1 MLLLDSGHYD
11 KDVIMTRKKH
21 ENAFV
26 VDWNQR
32 KVAFWTTNV
41 INAYF
46 STYGNGD
53 KPQKRKENNGQRGGG
68 TNTCYFLLNEKGGHI
83 EHAKG
88 YRYNTK
94 TAYQAKVLNR
104 LMRIVLEYQRYYQIQ
119 YNLRDEMGDD
129 KKESWCYSQLP
140 YQHAKKIVESARD
153 WWIKA
158 ESDKKRFYTRDW
170 DDTEEKRNEIG
181 FGVSELDV
189 SKKQDIK
196 PCFFCKEYKI
206 VDENGHPFYVVVMLE
221 KGDEKDKD
229 GNDLWF
235 NYRVKFVGS
244 GQPLTKFVAQVPLCY
259 DAEKERYQQKSE
271 EYRTANKDYYNRWR
285 DEICERFVE
294 DRETFI
300 DKFKTQDV
308 EVARHWIPCSHV
320 RDTDWCDDYY
330 YMKYRY
336 CYENKCH
343 FYRGWDVKKEKHDG
357 PTAMK
362 FFANAFGDA
371 VTKLVSAGRFT
382 YANKGL
388 LPDISDVNF
397 IKAFNHFCW
406 YAFDRYRRRWGMGF
420 SKDNKVEFWN
430 YYINYFD
437 HTDEFKKAEENIQG
451 AIKTIEDWI
460 NNPNVFSYVYS
471 GIQYTTEID
480 KKVVVPAKE
489 DEEEPVEESE
499 DLKTRM
505 AHLKECLLNKRLHM
519 VENPAILVE
528 SPKETTKIVNV
539 WDDRWGDCD
548 KEDNW
553 WTTYSF
559 VGAEYIKSDKPGKQS
574 IVYKFKCDDETH
586 RYPGTEDLA
595 YSVQYAME
603 ILWELQSK
611 TKIKW
616 APGRLFDEVPK
627 EDDSEQDKKQG
638 QNKRNINV
646 LRVNENYNGVTILDP
661 NNIKEPI
668 TCDHYEVRKVD
679 MDNYVSWQPTAIL
692 LYTGRNKV
700 TGIIHCGNPEQII
713 PHIVSHSK
721 IRQMLADRKAYTA
734 LKQYNTERKQIQKWV
749 AQSAEDEFP
758 F

>member
-26 VDWNQR
+26 VDWNQY
-32 KVAFWTTNV
+32 KVAFWTTNL

-46 STYGNGD
+46 GTYGNGD

-83 EHAKG
+83 ENAKG
-88 YRYNTK
+88 YCYDTK

-119 YNLRDEMGDD
+119 YKLRDEMGDD

-221 KGDEKDKD
+221 KGDEKDTA

-259 DAEKERYQQKSE
+259 DAEKERYQQKIE
-271 EYRTANKDYYNRWR
+271 EYRTANKGYYNRWR

-320 RDTDWCDDYY
+320 IDTDWCDDYY
-330 YMKYRY
+330 YMQYRY
-336 CYENKCH
+336 CYENKCR

-371 VTKLVSAGRFT
+371 VTNLVATRHFV
-382 YANKGL
+382 YANKDL
-388 LPDISDVNF
+388 LPDVSDVNF

-406 YAFDRYRRRWGMGF
+406 YASSRYRKRWGMYF
-420 SKDNKVEFWN
+420 SKNNEVKFWN
-430 YYINYFD
+430 HYINYYD
-437 HTDEFKKAEENIQG
+437 HTDEFKKAEECIQG

-471 GIQYTTEID
+471 GGQYTTEID
-480 KKVVVPAKE
+480 KKVVVPEKK
-489 DEEEPVEESE
+489 DDEEPVEEPE
-499 DLKTRM
+499 DLKTRVTK
-505 AHLKECLLNKRLHM
+505 LKEELLNKRMHM

-528 SPKETTKIVNV
+528 SPGKNMQIIYV
-539 WDDRWGDCD
+539 DDTSWTDGNGRDD
-548 KEDNW
+548 W
-553 WTTYSF
+553 WITDSF
-559 VGAEYIKSDKPGKQS
+559 VIAEYIKSGMKQKIS
-574 IVYKFKCDDETH
+574 YGFKCDDETH
-586 RYPGTEDLA
+586 RYPRTEGLA
-595 YSVQYAME
+595 NGLLSTLE
-603 ILWELQSK
+603 ILQRLQTR
-611 TKIKW
+611 TKLKW
-616 APGRLFDEVPK
+616 APSKLFEK
-627 EDDSEQDKKQG
+627 EQGKDSA
-638 QNKRNINV
+638 INV
-646 LRVNENYNGVTILDP
+646 LNVNENYNGVTILDP
-661 NNIKEPI
+661 KNIKEPI
-668 TCDHYEVRKVD
+668 ACDHYEVRKID
-679 MDNYVSWQPTAIL
+679 MGGYWSGQPSVIL
-692 LYTGRNKV
+692 LYAGMNKV
-700 TGIIHCGNPEQII
+700 SSIIHCDEPEQII
-713 PHIVSHSK
+713 SHIVSRNK
-721 IRQMLADRKAYTA
+721 IIQMLASRNAYKA
-734 LKQYNTERKQIQKWV
+734 LKQYNTVKKQIQKWV
-749 AQSAEDEFP
+749 AQSAEDDMP